1 MSTEKM
7 SWSSLTHS
15 TAQEKGGP
23 DSLRTQAR
31 WEDRARENRDFR
43 EASELLKLKAP
54 ERLVVIDEF
63 SYLLLTDKNAPAVF
77 QHVIDEI
84 LDEGFFLIL
93 SGSIIGL
100 MEGLMEYGN
109 PSTAGERHSSSLSP

>member
-1 MSTEKM
+1 LADRDWLESN
-7 SWSSLTHS
+7 
-15 TAQEKGGP
+15 
-23 DSLRTQAR
+23 AR
-31 WEDRARENRDFR
+31 RFYREAAEVLDLPKVEVRDFR